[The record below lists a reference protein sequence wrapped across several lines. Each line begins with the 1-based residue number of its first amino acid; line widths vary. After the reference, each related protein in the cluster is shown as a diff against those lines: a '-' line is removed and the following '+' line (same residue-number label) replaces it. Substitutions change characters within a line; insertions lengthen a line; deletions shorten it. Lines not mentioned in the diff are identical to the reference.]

1 MATVTKTGLSK
12 ELDQRERTS
21 HDVETVARQR
31 RAFRED
37 HKASKTMCAWWLS
50 KLFVVASAFRYARAA
65 QRDER
70 NGFPYSAAMKWRY
83 AGDLSAP
90 NTPAAEYC
98 WGQWERIMH
107 LPRRLAEPVSDSS
120 SPEMR
125 MI

>member
-1 MATVTKTGLSK
+1 MATLTQTSLSK
-12 ELDQRERTS
+12 ELDRGERTS
-21 HDVETVARQR
+21 HDVATAARQR
-31 RAFRED
+31 RHSRD
-37 HKASKTMCAWWLS
+37 GCNASKTMCAWWLS
-50 KLFVVASAFRYARAA
+50 KLFVVASAFRFARAA
-65 QRDER
+65 ERDER

-107 LPRRLAEPVSDSS
+107 LPRRLAGPVSDSS
-120 SPEMR
+120 SLKMR